1 MGRDLTMALFLV
13 SIDRTNRLRDLSD
26 DEILSSVKSAVVD
39 WLDLKEEDVA
49 VSTVN
54 EEAS

>member
-1 MGRDLTMALFLV
+1 MALFLV